1 MGGVLKFRA
10 VAGGGNDAVV
20 QVASLGGATISSLAT
35 QQRLTSPVGVEV
47 VQFAVDNNPPD
58 APKITAIADNT
69 GNASDR
75 LTADRTPELTVSA
88 EPGARL
94 VLGSN
99 GQALPTS
106 SYTVLEWAASPGT
119 YTVRV
124 LDNLSDGGYG
134 LVAIDAAG
142 NMSAAPQGS
151 ASSAAFMIDGSS
163 PGQASIV
170 ALVDD
175 TGALGNDRVTRDTTP
190 LLTLTAE
197 PGATLKVGQDGIE
210 TTVAY
215 SVTEDTPGHYTIAFT
230 GNLSDGTYGVRVID
244 AAGNKDATVSSGAK
258 FTIDTTAPAAPTV
271 AEQGSADLADGRM
284 DAAEAASTTLRVAV
298 PATGV
303 LPGDKVELL
312 QGGAAFTA
320 PKVVTLGASEI
331 AAGHVDFTV
340 LAADLGPDGVKSLT
354 AAITDLAGNT
364 GKASAPVAFTLE
376 ATAVPL
382 SAGASTRVMGTDGRD
397 TFAVVPGEADT
408 VIGGGGDDVLF
419 GLPRGPVTGERGQ
432 VVFVGGAGNDLHARI
447 GDGDVF
453 VGGGGQDAVWLDGS
467 SMDFLLQP
475 ATQGQVQTLNAELH
489 DLIADGSIVAAE
501 VGNTWVVGTRVMV
514 DPGGAGPQAPEPSFG
529 TVAHLVGVERVEFGV
544 DGFVRDLDP
553 NFQRSTP

>member
-1 MGGVLKFRA
+1 MRRRIAFRYRGKCA
-10 VAGGGNDAVV
+10 RRGN
-20 QVASLGGATISSLAT
+20 G
-35 QQRLTSPVGVEV
+35 
-47 VQFAVDNNPPD
+47 
-58 APKITAIADNT
+58 
-69 GNASDR
+69 
-75 LTADRTPELTVSA
+75 
-88 EPGARL
+88 
-94 VLGSN
+94 
-99 GQALPTS
+99 
-106 SYTVLEWAASPGT
+106 
-119 YTVRV
+119 
-124 LDNLSDGGYG
+124 
-134 LVAIDAAG
+134 
-142 NMSAAPQGS
+142 
-151 ASSAAFMIDGSS
+151 
-163 PGQASIV
+163 
-170 ALVDD
+170 
-175 TGALGNDRVTRDTTP
+175 VTRI
-190 LLTLTAE
+190 
-197 PGATLKVGQDGIE
+197 K
-210 TTVAY
+210 
-215 SVTEDTPGHYTIAFT
+215 S
-230 GNLSDGTYGVRVID
+230 
-244 AAGNKDATVSSGAK
+244 AGNKDATVSGGAK

-271 AEQGSADLADGRM
+271 AEQGSADLTDGRM
-284 DAAEAASTTLRVAV
+284 DAAEAASTTFRVAL

-376 ATAVPL
+376 AIAVPL

-514 DPGGAGPQAPEPSFG
+514 DPDGAGPLAPEPTFG